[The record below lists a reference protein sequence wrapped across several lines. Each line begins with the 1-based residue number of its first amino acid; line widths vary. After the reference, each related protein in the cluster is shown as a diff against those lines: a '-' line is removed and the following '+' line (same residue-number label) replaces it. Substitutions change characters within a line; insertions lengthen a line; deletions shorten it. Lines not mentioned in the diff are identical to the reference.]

1 MLDLPDVYFHDVKY
15 AWKVYT
21 LMEAFRDYPHL
32 PFAGGVLD
40 QPEALMEDLLAI
52 KSLVYRVRK
61 SKGD

>member
-1 MLDLPDVYFHDVKY
+1 
-15 AWKVYT
+15 
-21 LMEAFRDYPHL
+21 MEAFRDYPHL